1 MDPNALTQEFDEL
14 ATVAAITAGSTVD
27 LGTVGFLGCWI
38 PVATSDIDLAMTA
51 STAPATATLGG
62 DIAVTSSFTNQGSA
76 ASEPFEVGFYF
87 SGDATIDTDDAFT
100 GFTCAIGGLGDG
112 ASDSCDGTVPVP
124 AVAPGTYFVGA
135 LADIHNVVHEND
147 ELNNAFAAPPQ
158 VVVSSDPLNPIV
170 NPSFEDNGGSFDGW
184 NIKELSRASNPQLP
198 LTVVGP
204 GYEYPASLFIAGAYI
219 LDYFASQPT
228 DGAFAAVHDFNGD
241 DQGTLST
248 TLVNRR
254 ELYQDLTL
262 PAGTT
267 TLEFDYRAAWELYRF
282 GATQDRTFGVE
293 IQPAG
298 GGTVLQAET
307 ILFAT
312 WGAGPPIGTGFEE
325 DTDNPTGVGGPY
337 PPGIVNVSAVA
348 GQDIRLM
355 FVWNV
360 PEPSTGFAYFQL
372 DNVRLNVT
380 PGAVTDIAI
389 TSVGAPASTNL
400 GDIEAVTVTVDN
412 VGNQDVTN
420 LAVSLTPT
428 AEGGAVTDSPQV
440 IALTAG
446 ASTILNFTWDTSG
459 ASLQDH
465 TLTGTH
471 DLADD
476 NTANDSAAAVVTVN
490 GTPPPPT
497 TVDNLATADFA
508 TARGTITG
516 GTSYLNTHQQDE
528 VDGYE
533 QLEEEQQGGNPSNA
547 RSLLDH
553 TWEFNVD
560 AGSSY
565 VFEVDA
571 FHSGTED
578 DFDFSYSRDNSTFT
592 HMLTVTKTSD
602 DDVEQMY
609 MFPEDVAGALYV
621 RVEDTD
627 GSRGTVQL
635 DTLFV
640 DSMVIMTITGGGGNT
655 APIVTITAPVNG
667 SSSDEGVSIGF
678 AGTAND
684 SEDGDISATRTWTS
698 DLDSV
703 IGSGASFST
712 STLSV
717 GAHTITAS
725 VTDSGGLPG
734 NDGITVTVN
743 QVGGFTLSASG
754 YKVKGVHH
762 ADLTWSGATTIV
774 IVDVFRDGALV
785 AEDTANDG
793 EHTDNTGQKGPGSYA
808 YRVCEADTLICS
820 NEDTV
825 NF

>member
-1 MDPNALTQEFDEL
+1 MDPNALTQEFDNL
-14 ATVAAITAGSTVD
+14 ATVASITAGNTVD

-38 PVATSDIDLAMTA
+38 PVTSSDVDIEMTA

-100 GFTCAIGGLGDG
+100 GFTCTIGGLGVG

-135 LADIHNVVHEND
+135 LADIHNVVHENN

-158 VVVSSDPLNPIV
+158 VVVSSDTLNPIV
-170 NPSFEDNGGSFDGW
+170 NPSFEDNGGSFHGW

-204 GYEYPASLFIAGAYI
+204 GYEYPAPFFFDGCCFF

-298 GGTVLQAET
+298 GGTVLLAET
-307 ILFAT
+307 ILNAT

-337 PPGIVNVSAVA
+337 LPGNVNVSTLA

-380 PGAVTDIAI
+380 PGAATM
-389 TSVGAPASTNL
+389 
-400 GDIEAVTVTVDN
+400 
-412 VGNQDVTN
+412 
-420 LAVSLTPT
+420 
-428 AEGGAVTDSPQV
+428 
-440 IALTAG
+440 
-446 ASTILNFTWDTSG
+446 
-459 ASLQDH
+459 
-465 TLTGTH
+465 
-471 DLADD
+471 
-476 NTANDSAAAVVTVN
+476 
-490 GTPPPPT
+490 
-497 TVDNLATADFA
+497 VDNLATADFA
-508 TARGTITG
+508 TARGTIDG
-516 GTSYLNTHQQDE
+516 GTSYLNTHQQD
-528 VDGYE
+528 DGYE
-533 QLEEEQQGGNPSNA
+533 QLTEEQKGGNSSNA

-553 TWEFNVD
+553 TWEFNVV

-565 VFEVDA
+565 VFKVDA

-609 MFPEDVAGALYV
+609 MFPEDVAGTLYV

-640 DSMVIMTITGGGGNT
+640 DSMVIMTVTGGGGNT
-655 APIVTITAPVNG
+655 APIVTIAAPVNG

-684 SEDGDISATRTWTS
+684 SEDGYISANLTWTS
-698 DLDSV
+698 DLDGN

-717 GAHTITAS
+717 GTHTITAS
-725 VTDSGGLPG
+725 VTDSGGLPD
-734 NDGITVTVN
+734 NDSITVTVN
-743 QVGGFTLSASG
+743 SVGGITLSASG
-754 YKVKGVHH
+754 RKVQGVHH
-762 ADLTWSGATTIV
+762 ADLTWSGATPSPD
-774 IVDVFRDGALV
+774 VDVYRNGAVV
-785 AEDTANDG
+785 ATTSNDG
-793 EHTDNTGQKGPGSYA
+793 FYTDNTGQRGGGSSYT
-808 YRVCEADTLICS
+808 YQVCEAAGTLICS